1 MRRAPR
7 SFSFANATA
16 EGAPREIWA
25 TVEVALGINQLAV
38 PYALVMS
45 EAEAELSLTRQR
57 RALRRST
64 ITWTVLLVLQ
74 AFMAAYY
81 WISLIFESNDG
92 YRWVGAIAFSI
103 AAGCA
108 LILVLTTRRAVRRLE
123 DRQSADPG
131 AED

>member
-1 MRRAPR
+1 
-7 SFSFANATA
+7 
-16 EGAPREIWA
+16 
-25 TVEVALGINQLAV
+25 
-38 PYALVMS
+38 MS

-64 ITWTVLLVLQ
+64 IAWTVLLVLQ